1 MALGGSY
8 QDLYIRQ
15 YTDMIEHELQQKGSL
30 LRPFVT
36 MEKVSGERTYFNKI
50 GKLSSYQRTGRL
62 EDVQLND
69 QSMERRFVSPIHI
82 EAAYAIDS
90 MDLDRYLR
98 SPQPEL
104 SEALA
109 MELGRQMDT
118 IIANAMAGTAAR
130 ELNGAMSNVAFDTT
144 NFSIAVNSNLFAGS
158 TMSGDTGLHE
168 GKIIQARQ
176 KMETAYSIAPNEE
189 LVVLAPAKQIAGM
202 RSRSFSQQGAAFFAG
217 NPYVDNLLN
226 VQYVPF
232 EGFGVDGSSDQI
244 AYVMPKSAIKLGIWQ
259 DIKFSAAPRVDKA
272 GDPLQVKANMA
283 LGAVRMFEE
292 KIVRVLCDPAVAY
305 A

>member
-8 QDLYIRQ
+8 NDLYIRQ
-15 YTDMIEHELQQKGSL
+15 YTDMIEHELQQDGSR
-30 LRPFVT
+30 LRPVVT
-36 MEKVSGERTYFNKI
+36 VEQVQGERTYFNKI
-50 GKLSSYQRTGRL
+50 GKVSSYQRTARL
-62 EDVQLND
+62 EDVQLSD
-69 QSMERRFVSPIHI
+69 QSFERRFVTPIRI
-82 EAAYAIDS
+82 ESAVALDQ

-104 SEALA
+104 AQA
-109 MELGRQMDT
+109 IAKELGRQMDE
-118 IIANAMAGTAAR
+118 IIEDAIAGNAAR
-130 ELNGAMSNVAFDTT
+130 ELNGVLSNAPFDTS

-158 TMSGDTGLHE
+158 AMTGDTGLHE

-176 KMETAYSIAPNEE
+176 KMETAYAISSQEM
-189 LVVLAPAKQIAGM
+189 LYVLAPAKQIAGM
-202 RSRSFSQQGAAFFAG
+202 MSRSFSQSGAAFRAG
-217 NPYVDNLLN
+217 NPYVDQLLN
-226 VQYVPF
+226 VTFVPY

-259 DIKFSAAPRVDKA
+259 DIKFRADERLDKA
-272 GDPLQVKANMA
+272 GAPTQLMANMA

-292 KIVRVLCDPAVAY
+292 KVVRVLCDPSVAF